1 MEVRVGRESG
11 ERTEILAGLSEG
23 QQIVASGQ
31 FLIDSEA
38 SLAGLQAR
46 PLANAAAAP
55 AKASLYEARGRIEAL
70 SVESVTLSHEPVPA
84 IGWPAMT
91 MTFKLEPPALAEG
104 LKVGDQVAFGFEQR
118 PDGAVVRRIARTGA
132 AR

>member
-46 PLANAAAAP
+46 PLANAAAPP
-55 AKASLYEARGRIEAL
+55 AKA
-70 SVESVTLSHEPVPA
+70 
-84 IGWPAMT
+84 
-91 MTFKLEPPALAEG
+91 
-104 LKVGDQVAFGFEQR
+104 
-118 PDGAVVRRIARTGA
+118 
-132 AR
+132 